1 MKWLTY
7 IDNYLFKL
15 INSSGDSDFDFIM
28 ILMSNKYIFIP
39 LYIYILFVL
48 FKQYKKKFIWILLS
62 LVILIFLADFG
73 SVHFFKN
80 IFERIRPCNVN
91 PALGGI
97 RLIDGYNCGT
107 GFSFISAHAANMFS
121 IAFFIGLIKRDL
133 KLFIFLFSLAT
144 IVGYSRIY
152 LGVHY
157 PFDIVGGMLW
167 AIIVSLLTY
176 KFLSLKI
183 DETIQ

>member
-39 LYIYILFVL
+39 LYIYILFFL

-80 IFERIRPCNVN
+80 IFERVRPCNVI
-91 PALGGI
+91 PALDGI
-97 RLIDGYNCGT
+97 RLIEGCGT

-133 KLFIFLFSLAT
+133 RLFIFLFSLAS

-176 KFLSLKI
+176 KILSLKI

>member
-80 IFERIRPCNVN
+80 IFERVRPCNVI
-91 PALGGI
+91 PALDGI
-97 RLIDGYNCGT
+97 RLIEGCGT

-133 KLFIFLFSLAT
+133 RLFIFLFSLAS

-176 KFLSLKI
+176 KILSLKF

>member
-1 MKWLTY
+1 M
-7 IDNYLFKL
+7 
-15 INSSGDSDFDFIM
+15 
-28 ILMSNKYIFIP
+28 
-39 LYIYILFVL
+39 
-48 FKQYKKKFIWILLS
+48 
-62 LVILIFLADFG
+62 
-73 SVHFFKN
+73 
-80 IFERIRPCNVN
+80 
-91 PALGGI
+91 
-97 RLIDGYNCGT
+97 IDGYNCGT

>member
-80 IFERIRPCNVN
+80 IFERVRPCNVI
-91 PALGGI
+91 PVLDGI
-97 RLIDGYNCGT
+97 RLIEGCGT

-133 KLFIFLFSLAT
+133 RLFIFLFSLAS

-176 KFLSLKI
+176 KILSLKI

>member
-1 MKWLTY
+1 
-7 IDNYLFKL
+7 
-15 INSSGDSDFDFIM
+15 
-28 ILMSNKYIFIP
+28 
-39 LYIYILFVL
+39 
-48 FKQYKKKFIWILLS
+48 
-62 LVILIFLADFG
+62 
-73 SVHFFKN
+73 
-80 IFERIRPCNVN
+80 
-91 PALGGI
+91 
-97 RLIDGYNCGT
+97 
-107 GFSFISAHAANMFS
+107 MFS

-133 KLFIFLFSLAT
+133 RLFIFLFSLAS

-176 KFLSLKI
+176 KILSLKI

>member
-1 MKWLTY
+1 MKWLTD
-7 IDNYLFKL
+7 IDNDLFGL
-15 INSSGDSDFDFIM
+15 INSSGDSDFDCIM

-80 IFERIRPCNVN
+80 IFERVRPCNVI
-91 PALGGI
+91 PALDGI
-97 RLIDGYNCGT
+97 RLIEGCGT

-133 KLFIFLFSLAT
+133 RLFIFLFSLAS

-176 KFLSLKI
+176 KILSLKI